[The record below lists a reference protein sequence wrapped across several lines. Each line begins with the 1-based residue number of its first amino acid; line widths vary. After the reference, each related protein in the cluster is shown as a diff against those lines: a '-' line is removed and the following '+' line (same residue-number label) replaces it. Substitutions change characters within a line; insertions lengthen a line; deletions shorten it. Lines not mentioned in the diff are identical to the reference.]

1 MGRALRDLEGELRT
15 IEAPDGTTVRALW
28 FWIAEEPYV
37 VPYEDAERTIR
48 DATGKALLLIWRR
61 VSGSTLDDLTL
72 APSYRVDCG
81 NGRVLHGHVVAGAW
95 EPSVDCTIV

>member
-15 IEAPDGTTVRALW
+15 LEAPDGTVVPALW
-28 FWIAEEPYV
+28 FWVAGEVFV
-37 VPYEDAERTIR
+37 VPFEDASRTIR
-48 DATGKALLLIWRR
+48 DSTGKALLLVWRR

-81 NGRVLHGHVVAGAW
+81 NGRLLHGEVVAGAW
-95 EPSVDCTIV
+95 EPSADCTIR